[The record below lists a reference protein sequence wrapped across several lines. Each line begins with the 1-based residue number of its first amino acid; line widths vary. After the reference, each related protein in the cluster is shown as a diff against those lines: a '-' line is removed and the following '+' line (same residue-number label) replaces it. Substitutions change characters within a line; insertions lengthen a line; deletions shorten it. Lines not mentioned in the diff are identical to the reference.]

1 MKKISSDTTLAW
13 QIAVWEAGIAKH
25 QYIEK
30 EHILIG
36 ICSLEKVLMH
46 GGRIKL
52 DSQTRQALQ
61 VEYKAIEDVLH
72 EYKID
77 STHLR
82 RKVRDKLEEG
92 NYQHTEQVIHRSE
105 ACKEVFKRAEEFA
118 VSAGDISCIH
128 LLAAILKE
136 PGDIIS
142 SVLEETDIKLLD
154 LREQVFACAK
164 KWKPTQPVDNY
175 LDKHKIDL
183 DDAYNL
189 PDTLSQEANQILT
202 LAQQESER
210 LMHFYLGAEHI
221 FIALTKVENGL
232 TQAVLKHVNLDPN
245 QLRDKIHEILV
256 RGDGN
261 RYWDGLFITPRCRT
275 ILKSAEEEAL
285 RRESQVE
292 EQDLLLSIL
301 KEEESIPVRVLR
313 TMNDDSIQVM
323 IKLIEQGEVE
333 TGEKKIPFIEQ
344 QPVTPATSLLEK
356 YGSDLTQL
364 AKEGKYNKIIE
375 RRDEILD
382 LIQTLTRET
391 KNNAIL
397 IGEAGVG
404 KTAIVKGLAIRIA
417 SGNLTPELIGKR
429 VIELDMA
436 LLTAGTKYRGEFEER
451 LTGIIKEASNPD
463 IILFIDEIH
472 TLVGA
477 GAAEGSMDASNILKP
492 ALAGEEI
499 KCIGATTVTEYR
511 KYIEK
516 DPALERRFRP
526 IMVEEPSIEAAKKIL
541 EGLREKLEQ
550 HPHVKI
556 TDGAIKAAVEL
567 SARYLLDRRLPDKAI
582 DLLDSA
588 YSKKKV
594 PVLSMHGKMP
604 EAESIEVNAEDIA
617 EVLSQWTGLPVKK
630 LSEEEQDKL
639 IHMEKF
645 LQERVVGQDEA
656 IEKVSRRIRMARAG
670 LLSHDRPIGV
680 FLFLG
685 PSGVGKTE
693 LTKTLSVF
701 LFDSEKQMIRL
712 DMSEYMEKHSISRLI
727 GAPPGYIGH
736 EEEGQLTGALRIKPY
751 SVVLLDEVEKAH
763 PEVFD
768 LFLQVFDEGRLTDS
782 KGRTVDAKNAIFIM
796 TSNIGSEVYFR
807 GPKIDKE
814 NQTEEILKKVKSVLR
829 PEFFNRI
836 DEIIIFNSLS
846 LENINKIAQ
855 IMLEN
860 FNSHLKESGI
870 SFHFNQNVTEFICE
884 YCDPA
889 YGARQLEREIEKMV
903 MHPLSDKILRGD
915 FTQGDVITI
924 DATNGEITFTKEG

>member
-1 MKKISSDTTLAW
+1 M
-13 QIAVWEAGIAKH
+13 
-25 QYIEK
+25 
-30 EHILIG
+30 
-36 ICSLEKVLMH
+36 
-46 GGRIKL
+46 
-52 DSQTRQALQ
+52 
-61 VEYKAIEDVLH
+61 
-72 EYKID
+72 
-77 STHLR
+77 
-82 RKVRDKLEEG
+82 
-92 NYQHTEQVIHRSE
+92 
-105 ACKEVFKRAEEFA
+105 
-118 VSAGDISCIH
+118 
-128 LLAAILKE
+128 
-136 PGDIIS
+136 
-142 SVLEETDIKLLD
+142 
-154 LREQVFACAK
+154 
-164 KWKPTQPVDNY
+164 
-175 LDKHKIDL
+175 
-183 DDAYNL
+183 L

-210 LMHFYLGAEHI
+210 LMHFYLGTEHI

-245 QLRDKIHEILV
+245 QLRDKIYKILF
-256 RGDGN
+256 RGDGH
-261 RYWDGLFITPRCRT
+261 RYWEGLFITPRCGI
-275 ILKSAEEEAL
+275 ILKSAEEESL
-285 RRESQVE
+285 RRESQIE

-323 IKLIEQGEVE
+323 IKLIEEDEVE

-356 YGSDLTQL
+356 YGRDLTQL
-364 AKEGKYNKIIE
+364 AKEGKYNKIVE
-375 RRDEILD
+375 RRDEILE

-451 LTGIIKEASNPD
+451 LTRIIKEASNPD

-472 TLVGA
+472 TIVGA

-550 HPHVKI
+550 HPNVKI

-588 YSKKKV
+588 YSRKKV

-617 EVLSQWTGLPVKK
+617 EVLSLWTGLPVKK

-656 IEKVSRRIRMARAG
+656 IEKVSRRIRMARTG
-670 LLSHDRPIGV
+670 LLSHNRPIGV

-736 EEEGQLTGALRIKPY
+736 EEEGQLTGALRKKPH

-807 GPKIDKE
+807 GPEIDKE
-814 NQTEEILKKVKSVLR
+814 NQTEEIFQKVKSVLR

-860 FNSHLKESGI
+860 FNSRLKESGI

-884 YCDPA
+884 YYDPA
-889 YGARQLEREIEKMV
+889 YGARQLEREIEKMI
-903 MHPLSDKILRGD
+903 MHPLSDKMLSGE
-915 FTQGDVITI
+915 FTQGDVIIVDT
-924 DATNGEITFTKEG
+924 TNGEITFTKEG